1 MLFTFLLNIGKMIIK
16 LIIKDINMG
25 VYKGKN
31 IEEAIKKGLND
42 LNVKKEDATIK
53 ILEEGSGGIFG
64 LFSKEAE
71 VCITPLSS
79 EEIRKRDQL
88 KKLQFIGSIAGAI
101 VLIVMIALLI
111 IFGPK
116 DDTSKSAKQATHSS
130 KIMKQTTDTTSSSIK
145 TESNSSKSSKTS
157 SSETLSSS
165 SSASS
170 SSSTPPSTPSILTAE
185 NNTEF
190 GTILQTEDPDK
201 INEFVNKYKGQVVE
215 FDGYIADIASSEGR
229 KTYFDILIYS
239 GNFMGKDIANPSPY
253 FKLAEVRPS
262 VDPAFNPFNGN
273 DISEDQN
280 VHIKAKISGYSLNQQ
295 LLYISVIEISP
306 R

>member
-1 MLFTFLLNIGKMIIK
+1 
-16 LIIKDINMG
+16 MG

-31 IEEAIKKGLND
+31 IEEAIKKGLID

-71 VCITPLSS
+71 VSITPLSS

-88 KKLQFIGSIAGAI
+88 KKLQLIGSIAGAI
-101 VLIVMIALLI
+101 LLIVITGLLI

-116 DDTSKSAKQATHSS
+116 DDTSKSAKQATPSS
-130 KIMKQTTDTTSSSIK
+130 KIMKQTTDPTSSSIK
-145 TESNSSKSSKTS
+145 TESSSSESSKTS
-157 SSETLSSS
+157 SSETRSSS

-170 SSSTPPSTPSILTAE
+170 SSSTPSILTAK

-190 GTILQTEDPDK
+190 ATILQTEDPDK

-215 FDGYIADIASSEGR
+215 FDAHIADIAKSEGR
-229 KTYFDILIYS
+229 NTYNDILIYS
-239 GNFMGKDIANPSPY
+239 GDYKGPNEAVPSPN
-253 FKLAEVRPS
+253 FKLDEVRPA
-262 VDPAFNPFNGN
+262 VDPEFKSFNGN
-273 DISEDQN
+273 NIIEGEN
-280 VHIKAKISGYSLNQQ
+280 IHIKARLSGYNIGQEILH
-295 LLYISVIEISP
+295 LGLIEISP

>member
-31 IEEAIKKGLND
+31 IEEAIKKGLID

-71 VCITPLSS
+71 VSITPLSG

-88 KKLQFIGSIAGAI
+88 KKLQLIGSIAGTI
-101 VLIVMIALLI
+101 LLIVITSLLI
-111 IFGPK
+111 LFGPK

-145 TESNSSKSSKTS
+145 TGSNSSESSKTS

-170 SSSTPPSTPSILTAE
+170 SSSTPSILTAE

-190 GTILQTEDPDK
+190 ATILQTEDPDK

-215 FDGYIADIASSEGR
+215 FDGHIADIAKSEGR
-229 KTYFDILIYS
+229 NTYNDILIYS
-239 GNFMGKDIANPSPY
+239 GDYKGPNEAVPSPN
-253 FKLAEVRPS
+253 FKLDEVRPA
-262 VDPAFNPFNGN
+262 VDPEFKSFNGN
-273 DISEDQN
+273 NIIEGEN
-280 VHIKAKISGYSLNQQ
+280 IHIKARLSGYNIGQEILH
-295 LLYISVIEISP
+295 LGLIEISP

>member
-1 MLFTFLLNIGKMIIK
+1 
-16 LIIKDINMG
+16 
-25 VYKGKN
+25 
-31 IEEAIKKGLND
+31 
-42 LNVKKEDATIK
+42 
-53 ILEEGSGGIFG
+53 
-64 LFSKEAE
+64 
-71 VCITPLSS
+71 
-79 EEIRKRDQL
+79 
-88 KKLQFIGSIAGAI
+88 
-101 VLIVMIALLI
+101 
-111 IFGPK
+111 
-116 DDTSKSAKQATHSS
+116 
-130 KIMKQTTDTTSSSIK
+130 MKQTTDPTSSSIK
-145 TESNSSKSSKTS
+145 TESSSSESSKTS

-170 SSSTPPSTPSILTAE
+170 SSSTPSILTAK

-190 GTILQTEDPDK
+190 ATILQTEDPDK

-229 KTYFDILIYS
+229 KTYSDILIYS
-239 GNFMGKDIANPSPY
+239 GDFMGKDIANPSPY

-280 VHIKAKISGYSLNQQ
+280 VHIKAKISGYSLNRQ
-295 LLYISVIEISP
+295 LLYLSIIEISP

>member
-1 MLFTFLLNIGKMIIK
+1 
-16 LIIKDINMG
+16 MG
-25 VYKGKN
+25 IYKGKN
-31 IEEAIKKGLND
+31 IEEAITKGLKD

-53 ILEEGSGGIFG
+53 ILEEGSGGLFG

-71 VCITPLSS
+71 VSITPLSS

-88 KKLQFIGSIAGAI
+88 KKLQLIGSIAGAI
-101 VLIVMIALLI
+101 LLIVITGLLI
-111 IFGPK
+111 LFGPK

-145 TESNSSKSSKTS
+145 TESNSSESSKTS

-170 SSSTPPSTPSILTAE
+170 SSSTPPSTPSIFTAE

-190 GTILQTEDPDK
+190 ATILQTEDPDK

-229 KTYFDILIYS
+229 KTYLDILIYS
-239 GNFMGKDIANPSPY
+239 GNFMGKDNAKPSPY

-295 LLYISVIEISP
+295 LLYMSVIEISP

>member
-1 MLFTFLLNIGKMIIK
+1 
-16 LIIKDINMG
+16 MG
-25 VYKGKN
+25 IYKGKN
-31 IEEAIKKGLND
+31 IEEAITKGLKD

-71 VCITPLSS
+71 VSITPLSS

-88 KKLQFIGSIAGAI
+88 KKLQLIGSIAGAI
-101 VLIVMIALLI
+101 LLIVITGLLI
-111 IFGPK
+111 LFGPK

-145 TESNSSKSSKTS
+145 TESNSSESSKTS

-170 SSSTPPSTPSILTAE
+170 SSSSSSSTPPSTPSIFTAE

-190 GTILQTEDPDK
+190 ATILQTEDPDK

-229 KTYFDILIYS
+229 KTYLDILIYS
-239 GNFMGKDIANPSPY
+239 GNFMGKDNAKPSPY

-295 LLYISVIEISP
+295 LLYMSVIEISP

>member
-1 MLFTFLLNIGKMIIK
+1 MLFTFLLNTGKIIIK

-31 IEEAIKKGLND
+31 IEEAIKKGLID

-71 VCITPLSS
+71 VSITPLSS
-79 EEIRKRDQL
+79 EEIQKRDQL
-88 KKLQFIGSIAGAI
+88 KKLQLIGSIAGAI
-101 VLIVMIALLI
+101 LLIVITGLLI

-116 DDTSKSAKQATHSS
+116 DDTSKSAKQASHSS

-145 TESNSSKSSKTS
+145 IESNSSESSKTS

-170 SSSTPPSTPSILTAE
+170 SSSTPSILTAE

-190 GTILQTEDPDK
+190 ATILQTEDPDK

-215 FDGYIADIASSEGR
+215 FDGHIADIAKSEGR
-229 KTYFDILIYS
+229 NTYNDILIYS
-239 GNFMGKDIANPSPY
+239 GGYKGPNEAVPSPN
-253 FKLAEVRPS
+253 FKLDEVRPA
-262 VDPAFNPFNGN
+262 VDPEFKSFNGN
-273 DISEDQN
+273 NIIEGEN
-280 VHIKAKISGYSLNQQ
+280 IHIKARLSGYNIGQEILH
-295 LLYISVIEISP
+295 LGLIEISP

>member
-1 MLFTFLLNIGKMIIK
+1 
-16 LIIKDINMG
+16 MG
-25 VYKGKN
+25 IYKGKT
-31 IEEAIKKGLND
+31 IEEAIKKGLKD
-42 LNVKKEDATIK
+42 LNVKKEDATIEV
-53 ILEEGSGGIFG
+53 LEEGSGGIFG

-71 VCITPLSS
+71 VSITPLSS

-88 KKLQFIGSIAGAI
+88 KKLQLIGSIAGIILII
-101 VLIVMIALLI
+101 VITGLLI

-116 DDTSKSAKQATHSS
+116 DDTSKSAKQATPSS
-130 KIMKQTTDTTSSSIK
+130 KIMKQTTNPTSSSIK
-145 TESNSSKSSKTS
+145 TESSSSESSKTS

-165 SSASS
+165 SSDSS
-170 SSSTPPSTPSILTAE
+170 SSSTPPSTPSILTAK

-190 GTILQTEDPDK
+190 ATILHTEDPDK

-239 GNFMGKDIANPSPY
+239 GDFMGKDIANPSPY

-280 VHIKAKISGYSLNQQ
+280 VHIKAKISGYSLKRQ
-295 LLYISVIEISP
+295 LLYLSIIEINP